1 MSAQTRRPGPVLRLR
16 QALLASAKRMSASPA
31 FARVAPHVLPRF
43 DRLLGRLSGGRLQTT
58 RGTVPGLLLTTTG
71 RRSGLPRQAPVA
83 CLPERATGSFLV
95 VGSNFGREQHP
106 AWTGNLLHTPQ
117 ARVNY
122 RGREIDVTAELL
134 SPADKAEVWPRL
146 TAMWPYD
153 TYAARSGRDLRV
165 FRLVPR
171 SG

>member
-1 MSAQTRRPGPVLRLR
+1 MSAQAKRPSPALRLR
-16 QALLASAKRMSASPA
+16 RALLASAKRMSASAA
-31 FARVAPHVLPRF
+31 FARFAPHVLPRL
-43 DRLLGRLSGGRLQTT
+43 DRLLGRLSGGRIQTA
-58 RGTVPGLLLTTTG
+58 RGTVPSLLLTTTG

-95 VGSNFGREQHP
+95 VGSNFGREHHP
-106 AWTGNLLHTPQ
+106 SWTGNLLRTPR

-122 RGREIDVTAELL
+122 QGREIDVTAVLL
-134 SPADKAEVWPRL
+134 SAAEKAEVWPRL

-153 TYAARSGRDLRV
+153 AYAARSGREPRV